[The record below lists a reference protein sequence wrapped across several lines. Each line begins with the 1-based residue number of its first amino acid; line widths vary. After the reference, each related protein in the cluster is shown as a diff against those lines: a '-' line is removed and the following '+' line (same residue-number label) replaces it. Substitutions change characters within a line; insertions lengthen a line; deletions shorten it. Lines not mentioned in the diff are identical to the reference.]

1 MQDNTVRDQQED
13 SREHYLDVTGEVCP
27 MTFVRTKLLIEKMS
41 SGQTAVVCLNAGEPL
56 ANVPRAVREHG
67 HSVLEL
73 APVDPARPDG
83 PHRLRFRKA

>member
-1 MQDNTVRDQQED
+1 MQDNTGRSLQENP
-13 SREHYLDVTGEVCP
+13 SEHYLDVTGEVCP

-41 SGQTAVVCLNAGEPL
+41 TGETAVVCLNAGEPL

-67 HSVLEL
+67 HAVLGL

>member
-1 MQDNTVRDQQED
+1 MQDNTGRSLQENP
-13 SREHYLDVTGEVCP
+13 SEHYLDVTGEVCP

-41 SGQTAVVCLNAGEPL
+41 TGETAVVCLNAGEPL

-67 HSVLEL
+67 HVVLDL
-73 APVDPARPDG
+73 APADPARPDG

>member
-1 MQDNTVRDQQED
+1 MQDNSAPTTQENA
-13 SREHYLDVTGEVCP
+13 SEHYLDVTGEVCP

-67 HSVLEL
+67 HTVLDL
-73 APVDPARPDG
+73 TPVDPAHPEG
-83 PHRLRFRKA
+83 AYRLHFRKS

>member
-1 MQDNTVRDQQED
+1 MQDNTGHSLQETP
-13 SREHYLDVTGEVCP
+13 REHYLDVTGEVCP

-41 SGQTAVVCLNAGEPL
+41 TGETAVVCLNAGEPL
-56 ANVPRAVREHG
+56 ANVPRSVREHG
-67 HSVLEL
+67 HTVLEL